1 MHPKQ
6 VPEEIREYF
15 GIRNEISEVNGK
27 LKFKS
32 RIVIPESM
40 RGYVLDRI
48 HDGHQGVTKCR
59 ERARL
64 SVWWPGL
71 SRSIAQKVAS
81 CEFCLVNQ
89 PTQRKE
95 PLRTTPL
102 PDRPWQ
108 MIAADLAMSD
118 GQDYL
123 IVTDYYSRYIEIA
136 HTTKSPHTTSKRV
149 IGKLKN
155 MFARWGIP
163 ELVKSD
169 GGPQFTSKEFEEFSK
184 EYGFTHD
191 PSTPHFPQGNGEA
204 ESGVRIAKRILKQDD
219 PFLALM
225 TYRATPTQATKESPC
240 KLIMGREIRTR
251 LPTLTDNLHPKTPN
265 HKEVRKADERT
276 KQKYK
281 KSFDDRHGV
290 RSLPVLEEGDQVRF
304 KLDNEKGRKIAGLL
318 VVV

>member
-1 MHPKQ
+1 MADASKTGSRKK
-6 VPEEIREYF
+6 IREYF
-15 GIRNEISEVNGK
+15 GIRNELSEVNGK
-27 LKFKS
+27 LVFGS

-59 ERARL
+59 ERERL

-71 SRSIAQKVAS
+71 SRGIAQKVAS

-118 GQDYL
+118 GQDYF

-149 IGKLKN
+149 IGELKN

-169 GGPQFTSKEFEEFSK
+169 GGPQFTSKEFE
-184 EYGFTHD
+184 
-191 PSTPHFPQGNGEA
+191 
-204 ESGVRIAKRILKQDD
+204 
-219 PFLALM
+219 
-225 TYRATPTQATKESPC
+225 
-240 KLIMGREIRTR
+240 
-251 LPTLTDNLHPKTPN
+251 
-265 HKEVRKADERT
+265 
-276 KQKYK
+276 
-281 KSFDDRHGV
+281 
-290 RSLPVLEEGDQVRF
+290 
-304 KLDNEKGRKIAGLL
+304 
-318 VVV
+318 